1 MAVGTESIFIHVI
14 ISLTLLLFT
23 AKIFA
28 ELFHRIKLP
37 IVLGELLAGIIIG
50 PYALGGLP
58 LFNGEPL
65 VILDE
70 TIKHIGELA
79 AIVILFVAGLEITPR
94 EFLRGGLSS
103 FTIGALGVIV
113 PFFVGYF
120 VFSLYGLEALETL
133 LIATALTATSIAI
146 SIQVLSS
153 LGKMQTKEARL
164 ILGAAIVDDIL
175 AIAVLSVVLTM
186 VQTGNTTPDIMEITF
201 LILKILGLFI
211 AISIQVLSSLG
222 KMQTKEARLILGAA
236 IVDDILA
243 IAVLSVV
250 LTMVQT
256 GNTTPDIMEITFLI
270 LKILG
275 LFVAILVGA
284 ILIVPRILH
293 REKLW
298 KSQGSIEGITTAIF
312 FGGAGIAALVGLSP
326 IVGAFAIGM
335 AVASTRLIKQVE
347 EYVHKLQIIFAPL
360 FFAIIGAQ
368 VDLRGINLDV
378 LLIAGILIFIAI
390 VTKMLGC
397 GLPSLIF
404 LKDKSKAMRVGI
416 GMVSRGEVGLIVAG
430 VGATSGV
437 ISGDVYT
444 AIIVM
449 VAVTTI
455 ITPIWLKKAYSKEL
469 V

>member
-1 MAVGTESIFIHVI
+1 MAIGAESSIFIHVI
-14 ISLTLLLFT
+14 ISLSLLLF
-23 AKIFA
+23 ASKLFA
-28 ELFHRIKLP
+28 ELFHKIKLP
-37 IVLGELLAGIIIG
+37 IVLGELLAGIVIG

-94 EFLRGGLSS
+94 EFLRGGVSS

-120 VFSLYGLEALETL
+120 VFSLYGLEALEIL

-146 SIQVLSS
+146 SIQVLTS

-186 VQTGNTTPDIMEITF
+186 VQTGNTTPDIIEI
-201 LILKILGLFI
+201 
-211 AISIQVLSSLG
+211 V
-222 KMQTKEARLILGAA
+222 
-236 IVDDILA
+236 
-243 IAVLSVV
+243 
-250 LTMVQT
+250 
-256 GNTTPDIMEITFLI
+256 FLI

-275 LFVAILVGA
+275 LFVALLVGA

-293 REKLW
+293 RERLW

-368 VDLRGINLDV
+368 VDLRGVNLEV
-378 LLIAGILIFIAI
+378 LLIAGILVSIAI
-390 VTKMLGC
+390 ATKILGC
-397 GLPSLIF
+397 GLPSIIF

-437 ISGDVYT
+437 LSGDVYT

-455 ITPIWLKKAYSKEL
+455 ITPIWLKKAYQKEL
-469 V
+469 E

>member
-1 MAVGTESIFIHVI
+1 M
-14 ISLTLLLFT
+14 
-23 AKIFA
+23 
-28 ELFHRIKLP
+28 
-37 IVLGELLAGIIIG
+37 
-50 PYALGGLP
+50 
-58 LFNGEPL
+58 
-65 VILDE
+65 
-70 TIKHIGELA
+70 
-79 AIVILFVAGLEITPR
+79 
-94 EFLRGGLSS
+94 
-103 FTIGALGVIV
+103 
-113 PFFVGYF
+113 
-120 VFSLYGLEALETL
+120 YGLEALETL

-146 SIQVLSS
+146 SIQVLTS

-211 AISIQVLSSLG
+211 AI
-222 KMQTKEARLILGAA
+222 
-236 IVDDILA
+236 
-243 IAVLSVV
+243 
-250 LTMVQT
+250 
-256 GNTTPDIMEITFLI
+256 
-270 LKILG
+270 
-275 LFVAILVGA
+275 LVGSV
-284 ILIVPRILH
+284 IIVPRILH

-378 LLIAGILIFIAI
+378 MLIAGILIFIAI

-397 GLPSLIF
+397 GLPSIIF
-404 LKDKSKAMRVGI
+404 LKDKSKAMKVGI

-455 ITPIWLKKAYSKEL
+455 ITPIWLKKAYQKEL
-469 V
+469 TT